1 LFVGGEEQ
9 GLLGSAYYAAHPTIP
24 IDKIV
29 ANLNI
34 DGGNIFGRTSDVA
47 IIGKGKSDLELRLVA
62 AAQSQRRTVVDEP
75 EPDKGYYYRSDQLN
89 FARAGVPALYFK
101 SGQTYI
107 GRPDGWGREKE
118 AEYRKTRY
126 HQPSDV
132 VTPEWD
138 FSGMVED
145 DVLAYR
151 IGWDVTRGG
160 PPPPGFPVTSSR
172 PSGRLPRVEAAAL
185 SCRAMTD
192 SVAVSRP
199 DTFVGSTIGRKV
211 VMAATGLVLCGFV
224 LGHMVGNLLV
234 FLPDHEAVN
243 QYGRFLRGMLHGFG
257 IWAVRGVLLASVVLH
272 IGAAWSLTR
281 TSWKARPIPYKVV
294 TPDASTY
301 ASRTMR
307 WSGPILALFIVYHLL
322 HFTVG
327 TVHPAFVDGDVYRN
341 VIVGFSV
348 WPVSLAYV
356 IADAGPG
363 AAPAPRRVEHVA
375 DGRGVAPALER
386 RAQRGGN
393 RLHAGRG
400 PGLHFRSAG
409 GPGRRVEV
417 DPMELRA
424 NIPDGPVETKWTSTV
439 SR

>member
-1 LFVGGEEQ
+1 
-9 GLLGSAYYAAHPTIP
+9 
-24 IDKIV
+24 
-29 ANLNI
+29 
-34 DGGNIFGRTSDVA
+34 
-47 IIGKGKSDLELRLVA
+47 
-62 AAQSQRRTVVDEP
+62 
-75 EPDKGYYYRSDQLN
+75 
-89 FARAGVPALYFK
+89 
-101 SGQTYI
+101 
-107 GRPDGWGREKE
+107 
-118 AEYRKTRY
+118 
-126 HQPSDV
+126 
-132 VTPEWD
+132 
-138 FSGMVED
+138 
-145 DVLAYR
+145 
-151 IGWDVTRGG
+151 
-160 PPPPGFPVTSSR
+160 
-172 PSGRLPRVEAAAL
+172 
-185 SCRAMTD
+185 MTD

-211 VMAATGLVLCGFV
+211 VMAVTGLVLCGFV

-356 IADAGPG
+356 IAML
-363 AAPAPRRVEHVA
+363 
-375 DGRGVAPALER
+375 AL
-386 RAQRGGN
+386 
-393 RLHAGRG
+393 
-400 PGLHFRSAG
+400 GLHLRHGAWSMLQTVGASHPRWNGARNAAATVYTLVVVLGFISVPLAVLAG
-409 GPGRRVEV
+409 V
-417 DPMELRA
+417 L
-424 NIPDGPVETKWTSTV
+424 K
-439 SR
+439 